1 MMPFYKHKET
11 GEEVRFASVR
21 ISWDEITGDKKE
33 VNLDTGE
40 VISDSY
46 DFMPDGG
53 EYNVRTKKAWMD
65 GNGMR

>member
-1 MMPFYKHKET
+1 MPHYKHKET

-46 DFMPDGG
+46 DFVPDGG
-53 EYNVRTKKAWMD
+53 EFTVRTKKAWGD
-65 GNGMR
+65 GNGIR